1 MPIIYSYP
9 VVSAVNNTDT
19 LILSVSDSAADNG
32 FITRSVTA
40 STLSTFVRSD
50 VNLNFFSDGL
60 QSGSVN
66 LSTQFFDVRGSSTTG
81 VVTSANQGN
90 ILRIRLADNINIP
103 NNITAGTNLLVG
115 NDVQVDNDVNVDG
128 ETQTNTLVVTNAAQ
142 IQGSLSMTL
151 NSINNVANPVFQQDA
166 ATKSYVDT
174 LVSGGLN
181 FRGSFR
187 ADTGEILSG
196 MNTGSYLYNCPGGA
210 GTRVATMVGDYYIV
224 ANAGGQ
230 FYCSG
235 DLLNVG
241 DSIIAVVD
249 AAADSST
256 VNDWST
262 LESDNVEGAGVAN
275 TVPLWTDSQV
285 LGDSNITQTGGGSIV
300 ISENLLVDQK
310 EIEAKTLVINDT
322 ALISDKLTME
332 DDIDM
337 TGNGNITNLLDPVGA
352 QDAATKFYV
361 DSNVSGSIG
370 GSGSFR
376 QVPIFTPNGTTIGD
390 SIMRQFVNL
399 GFPSKI
405 QVGGDFEVIGDTAL
419 ADVFLTGDINANSNK
434 VENLGTPTAIN
445 DATTKVYV
453 DTEITNT
460 ALILQNGIDSKVA
473 KSGDFM
479 TGQLDMGNNKISN
492 LATPNSNSDAATKFY
507 VDNQPGAGVT
517 FDYTDLNTNLIL
529 GEAITFAAGGV
540 GNVGL
545 GNLIFTSVP
554 SNTTFNTAVGDG
566 AFQYSTSGGG
576 NTAVGYNALKGD
588 PTSPGSNFDNTAIG
602 TQALEAIAG
611 GDNNTAVGL
620 EAGLSIT
627 TGRRNVFIGSRAT
640 KSSASANVTDN
651 VVIGQSAGAQILGDQ
666 NTIVGKSANSFF
678 GASGTNNIVIGY
690 RANPSS
696 LTADNE
702 ITFGDN
708 NINALRI
715 PGLQSGA
722 ADGSVL
728 TYSTSTGVI
737 TLQPNPTGNVTS
749 TTNSVN
755 QIPIFTAA
763 NTINSSNEFTLDP
776 LGAAKVGPGVLQGPS
791 LGIGLN
797 GSANSRG
804 AVEVETFINYNGAP
818 FNFFIPNNTTP
829 TGYPV
834 GVFDYFTGTDLFA
847 ISYWGVGR
855 FMGSGIH
862 IFSDERIKKDISV
875 SDSAEDLEI
884 ISKIEI
890 SDYTHID
897 PIKGG
902 KEKKVIAQQ
911 VKEHYPAAVKE
922 GTDCVPDVFKQGKI
936 KDGVIDFVF
945 ECEVGDKIKIM
956 HNKASHKVVEVLE
969 IKQDGI
975 KVDSKVEGDVFVYGK
990 EVDDYQ
996 TVDYDALSMLNIS
1009 ATQELYKIIKELKEE
1024 IQVLKGNS

>member
-9 VVSAVNNTDT
+9 VVSTVNNTDT

-40 STLSTFVRSD
+40 STLSTFVRSN
-50 VNLNFFSDGL
+50 VNLNFFADGL

-66 LSTQFFDVRGSSTTG
+66 LSTQSLDVRGDFVTG

-90 ILRIRLADNINIP
+90 ILRIRLADNISIP
-103 NNITAGTNLLVG
+103 NNITAGTDLLVG

-128 ETQTNTLVVTNAAQ
+128 ETQTSTLQVNSTAFIEGVLTLEDNMN
-142 IQGSLSMTL
+142 MTQ
-151 NSINNVANPVFQQDA
+151 NGRIINLENPTDAQDA

-241 DSIIAVVD
+241 DSIIAVAD

-256 VNDWST
+256 ANDWST
-262 LESDNVEGAGVAN
+262 LESDNVEGTGTAN
-275 TVPLWTDSQV
+275 TVPLWSDSQE
-285 LGDSNITQTGGGSIV
+285 LSNSNITQDPASGNISLLTPTTINSTLDVSSNLELGSDLLVGGGTVFMGGGSI
-300 ISENLLVDQK
+300 EELQNPVD
-310 EIEAKTLVINDT
+310 
-322 ALISDKLTME
+322 
-332 DDIDM
+332 
-337 TGNGNITNLLDPVGA
+337 P
-352 QDAATKFYV
+352 QDAATKAYV
-361 DSNVSGSIG
+361 DANVSGSIG
-370 GSGSFR
+370 GSGTLNTI
-376 QVPIFTPNGTTIGD
+376 PLFTPNGTTVGD
-390 SIMRQFVNL
+390 SIIRQSTSGTEIEVAGEL
-399 GFPSKI
+399 G
-405 QVGGDFEVIGDTAL
+405 VLGDTDL
-419 ADVFLTGDINANSNK
+419 ADVNVNGDITMNNNK
-434 VENLGTPTAIN
+434 IDGLGTPTLGL
-445 DATTKVYV
+445 DATNKTYV

-460 ALILQNGIDSKVA
+460 ALVLQNGIDSKVA

-479 TGQLDMGNNKISN
+479 TGQLDMGNNRISN
-492 LATPNSNSDAATKFY
+492 LATPASNNDAATKFY

-517 FDYTDLNTNLIL
+517 FDYTDSNTNLIL
-529 GEAITFAAGGV
+529 GEAITFGVGVV

-545 GNLIFTSVP
+545 GNLVFTSVP
-554 SNTTFNTAVGDG
+554 AGVSFNTAIGDG
-566 AFQYSTSGGG
+566 AFQYSNSGGG
-576 NTAVGYNALKGD
+576 SNTAVGYRALRG
-588 PTSPGSNFDNTAIG
+588 TAPIG
-602 TQALEAIAG
+602 GTGFA
-611 GDNNTAVGL
+611 NTAVGTL
-620 EAGLSIT
+620 SMEDITDGFDNACLGFRAGRSLT
-627 TGRRNVFIGSRAT
+627 TGALNTFIGGRAGENTEVNSENTFIGQLAGTNVKGNRNVAI
-640 KSSASANVTDN
+640 
-651 VVIGQSAGAQILGDQ
+651 
-666 NTIVGKSANSFF
+666 GKSAN
-678 GASGTNNIVIGY
+678 GAVNVTGNNTICIGFN
-690 RANPSS
+690 ANPSS
-696 LTADNE
+696 TTVDNE
-702 ITFGDN
+702 ITFGN
-708 NINALRI
+708 FLINALRI

-722 ADGSVL
+722 SDGSVL
-728 TYSTSTGVI
+728 TYSTSTDVI

-834 GVFDYFTGTDLFA
+834 GVFDYFTGTDVFA

-875 SDSAEDLEI
+875 SDSAEDLET

-911 VKEHYPAAVKE
+911 VKEHYPTAVKE
-922 GTDCVPDVFKQGKI
+922 GVDCVPDIFKQGKI

-1024 IQVLKGNS
+1024 IEVLKGNS

>member
-9 VVSAVNNTDT
+9 VVSTVNNTDT

-40 STLSTFVRSD
+40 STLSTFVRSN
-50 VNLNFFSDGL
+50 VNLNFFADGL

-66 LSTQFFDVRGSSTTG
+66 LSTQFFDVRGDSITG

-90 ILRIRLADNINIP
+90 ILRIRLADNISIP
-103 NNITAGTNLLVG
+103 NNITAGTDLLVG

-128 ETQTNTLVVTNAAQ
+128 ETQTNTLVVTNTAQ
-142 IQGSLSMTL
+142 MQGSLSMTL

-241 DSIIAVVD
+241 DSIIAVAD

-275 TVPLWTDSQV
+275 TVPLWTDSQT
-285 LGDSNITQTGGGSIV
+285 LGDSSITQNTGGSIT
-300 ISENLLVDQK
+300 ISNDLLVDQS
-310 EIEAKTLVINDT
+310 EIKAGTLEIDDTVFVSGVTTVEDNINMT
-322 ALISDKLTME
+322 QNGRIINLE
-332 DDIDM
+332 DPID
-337 TGNGNITNLLDPVGA
+337 PK
-352 QDAATKFYV
+352 DAATKSYV

-370 GSGSFR
+370 GSGTLNTI
-376 QVPIFTPNGTTIGD
+376 PLFTPNGTTVGD
-390 SIMRQFVNL
+390 SIMSQSTS
-399 GFPSKI
+399 GTEI
-405 QVGGDFEVIGDTAL
+405 QVGGGFEV
-419 ADVFLTGDINANSNK
+419 TGDLELSSDLLAGGGTIDMGTGSIT
-434 VENLGTPTAIN
+434 NLAAPTAN
-445 DATTKVYV
+445 DDATTKVYV
-453 DTEITNT
+453 DGEITTT
-460 ALILQNGIDSKVA
+460 ALVLQNGIDSKVA

-492 LATPNSNSDAATKFY
+492 LATPTSNSDAATKFY

-517 FDYTDLNTNLIL
+517 FDYTDSNTNLIL
-529 GEAITFAAGGV
+529 GEAITFGVGVV

-545 GNLIFTSVP
+545 GNLVFTSVP
-554 SNTTFNTAVGDG
+554 PQSSFNTAIGDG
-566 AFQYSTSGGG
+566 AFQYSSSGGG
-576 NTAVGYNALKGD
+576 SNTAVGYRALRG
-588 PTSPGSNFDNTAIG
+588 TAP
-602 TQALEAIAG
+602 AG
-611 GDNNTAVGL
+611 GTGLNNTAVGAL
-620 EAGLSIT
+620 SMEDITDGTNNASFGFRAGRSLT
-627 TGRRNVFIGSRAT
+627 TGISNVFIGGRAGENIEVNIENT
-640 KSSASANVTDN
+640 F
-651 VVIGQSAGAQILGDQ
+651 IGQLAGSNARGNRNVAI
-666 NTIVGKSANSFF
+666 GKSANNLPSVT
-678 GASGTNNIVIGY
+678 GDNTICIGF
-690 RANPSS
+690 NSQPSS
-696 LTADNE
+696 TTVDNE
-702 ITFGDN
+702 ITLGN
-708 NINALRI
+708 NFINALRI

-722 ADGSVL
+722 SDGSVL

-834 GVFDYFTGTDLFA
+834 GVFDYFTGTDVFA

-875 SDSAEDLEI
+875 SDSAEDLET

-911 VKEHYPAAVKE
+911 VKEHYPTAVKE
-922 GTDCVPDVFKQGKI
+922 GVDCVPDIFKQGKI

-1024 IQVLKGNS
+1024 IEVLKGNS